1 MKAQSEYI
9 GLIIIVITIV
19 IILIPLYLLLM
30 NYPVPSAKKYDYAG
44 VINKQVNGGEINIF
58 FNSTPTKTPYLIVL
72 KGNGNYTLKAV
83 YYNERGVWHNI
94 TSVVEAV
101 KFTASTPQIIG
112 GLPQP
117 LIYNFSLPQYVWNH
131 TLVLEIEG
139 FNTTVFATV
148 IPNETAYAP

>member
-1 MKAQSEYI
+1 MRAQSEYI
-9 GLIIIVITIV
+9 GLIILVIIMV
-19 IILIPLYLLLM
+19 IILVPLYLLLI

-44 VINKQVNGGEINIF
+44 LIYNQVNGGGILIF
-58 FNSTPTKTPYLIVL
+58 FNSTPTTTPYLLVF

-83 YYNERGVWHNI
+83 YYDKNGIWYNI
-94 TSVVEAV
+94 TSVVKAV

-117 LIYNFSLPQYVWNH
+117 LIYNFSLPQYVWNYA
-131 TLVLEIEG
+131 LVLEIEG

-148 IPNETAYAP
+148 FPNETAFAP